1 MSGATITTILVRYA
15 SADNFPSSAFI
26 LIGLTLLSS
35 FSMIGLLA
43 EDLAFTLKNKR
54 DDFYID

>member
-1 MSGATITTILVRYA
+1 VRYA